1 MFAYI
6 NDFCTFRV
14 QTKKMKAILHNRVM
28 QHVFFWCFQLLIYTG
43 NYTKDG
49 NYMVGLVTT
58 LFYLP
63 THLLFTYTQLYLFIP
78 RLLLKKK
85 FAAYI
90 IVSLLVTHILYCLN
104 VLYYSF
110 IIYPI
115 MFEKAC
121 TFFAWKLM
129 WTFNQTELK
138 AAFSYFMICSMAA
151 AVKLLKKWYYEH
163 NRNQIIEK
171 EKLSIELE
179 MLKAQVHPH
188 FLFNTLNNLYSLT
201 LTRSDKAPVTV
212 SHLSDLLRYMLYECN
227 EKEVPLE
234 KEIEVLKKYI
244 ELEKLRYG
252 NRLDVSFS
260 YSGNIRQLKIAPL
273 ILLPFVENSFK
284 HGVSEEIDKCWISL
298 QMHAQDNTFNFILSN
313 SRSLDALKNKPGGI
327 GLQNIKKRLNLIY
340 PGSYSLTINEAA
352 EMYGIKLQIQLS
364 TLPQVMFTPKPSF
377 VVQPIP
383 AIV

>member
-1 MFAYI
+1 
-6 NDFCTFRV
+6 
-14 QTKKMKAILHNRVM
+14 MKAILNNRVL
-28 QHVFFWCFQLLIYTG
+28 QHVVFWSFQVLIYTG

-49 NYMVGLVTT
+49 NYLDGFTAT

-85 FAAYI
+85 ITAYI
-90 IVSLLVTHILYCLN
+90 FVTLLFTHFLYCVN
-104 VLYYSF
+104 TLYYSF
-110 IIYPI
+110 IIYPV
-115 MFEKAC
+115 MFGKAC
-121 TFFAWKLM
+121 TFFAWKHM

-138 AAFSYFMICSMAA
+138 AIFSFFMICSMAA
-151 AVKLLKKWYYEH
+151 AVKLLKKWYYEY
-163 NRNQIIEK
+163 NRNQVIEK

-188 FLFNTLNNLYSLT
+188 FLFNTLNNLYALT
-201 LTRSDKAPVTV
+201 LTKSDKAPVTV

-284 HGVSEEIDKCWISL
+284 HGVSEEIDKCWINL
-298 QMHAQDNTFNFILSN
+298 QMHARGNVFSFILSN
-313 SRSLDALKNKPGGI
+313 SRSHDAHTYKPGGI
-327 GLQNIKKRLNLIY
+327 GLQNIKKRLKLIY
-340 PGSYSLTINEAA
+340 PGSYNMTINEAA
-352 EMYGIKLQIQLS
+352 EMYSIKLEVQLS
-364 TLPQVMFTPKPSF
+364 TLPQVRMTPKPAII
-377 VVQPIP
+377 VQPIP
-383 AIV
+383 TTV